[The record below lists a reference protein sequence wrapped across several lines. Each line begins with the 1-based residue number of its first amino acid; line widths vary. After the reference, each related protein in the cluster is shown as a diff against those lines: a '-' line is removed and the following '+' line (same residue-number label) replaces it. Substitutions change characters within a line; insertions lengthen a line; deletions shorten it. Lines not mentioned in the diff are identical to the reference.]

1 MKIKKLEKKDKS
13 RVDKYTIPLYLGK
26 IDWQK
31 TEQLFQPDKTDFIT
45 KIKHKVKINP
55 KAKEILKLLA
65 GGALIAT
72 SMVIPVLPMAIAPF
86 VIDQGRYKKGPFG
99 QVIRRL
105 KRQKLIHITKESGQT
120 VVRITQRGRIRALRY
135 KLDEMNIKKPN
146 IWDKKWR
153 VIIFDIPERYKPF
166 RELFRKQLQKLGFY
180 QLQRSVYVHAFPC
193 FDEVEFIRQI
203 FHVAINVTY
212 IKADTIENSQD
223 LHHQFHP
230 D

>member
-1 MKIKKLEKKDKS
+1 MKIKKLDKRNKR
-13 RVDKYTIPLYLGK
+13 RVDKYTIPLQLEN
-26 IDWQK
+26 IDWHK
-31 TEQLFQPDKTDFIT
+31 TEQLFQIDRNAFI
-45 KIKHKVKINP
+45 KGIKHDLKIDP

-65 GGALIAT
+65 GGAIIAA

-86 VIDQGRYKKGPFG
+86 IIEQGRYRKGPFG

-105 KRQKLIHITKESGQT
+105 KRQKLINITEENGQT
-120 VVRITQRGRIRALRY
+120 VVRITQMGRIRALRY
-135 KLDEMNIKKPN
+135 KLDEMNIKKPK

-223 LHHQFHP
+223 LHGQFHL